1 MKNILGDGLGDIMSA
16 DNTDIRNDKM
26 QEFVLSE
33 MGKFIGAKFLDKKR
47 HFLNYFLTILDSLD
61 TYILLNNFRP

>member
-1 MKNILGDGLGDIMSA
+1 MKNILGEGLGEIMSA

-33 MGKFIGAKFLDKKR
+33 MG
-47 HFLNYFLTILDSLD
+47 
-61 TYILLNNFRP
+61 

>member
-1 MKNILGDGLGDIMSA
+1 MKNILGEGLGEIMSA

-33 MGKFIGAKFLDKKR
+33 MGSYK
-47 HFLNYFLTILDSLD
+47 
-61 TYILLNNFRP
+61 